1 MNATAISPDD
11 SPRLPGL
18 DRLLEMLR
26 EAQLPVGPSEA
37 IDAAQV
43 VQHLAASVPAGEQE
57 RSRLKPMLRP
67 ALCKSVVDQAV
78 FDDVFERWS
87 VLPPEGSVAKL
98 TPPNPE
104 FVDSAYSPQAG
115 CA

>member
-1 MNATAISPDD
+1 MNSTAISPDD

-18 DRLLEMLR
+18 DRLIEMLR

-43 VQHLAASVPAGEQE
+43 VRHLAASVPAGEQE

-87 VLPPEGSVAKL
+87 V
-98 TPPNPE
+98 
-104 FVDSAYSPQAG
+104 
-115 CA
+115 